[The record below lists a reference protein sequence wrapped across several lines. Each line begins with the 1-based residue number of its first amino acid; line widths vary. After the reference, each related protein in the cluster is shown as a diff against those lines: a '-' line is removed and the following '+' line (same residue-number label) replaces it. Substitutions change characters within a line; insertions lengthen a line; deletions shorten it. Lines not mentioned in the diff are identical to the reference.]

1 MPTDEARLPDATT
14 VHKQRVGM
22 ERWRYALGHSL
33 AGLRTAWYEKAFRT
47 EAIAAAVL
55 IPLAFWLAPS
65 WVEGALL
72 AGSVLLVMIVELLNT
87 GIEAA
92 IDRVG
97 LQWHP
102 LSKRAKDLGS
112 AAVFLSLVLA
122 GGIWAA
128 ALVPRLLA
136 A

>member
-22 ERWRYALGHSL
+22 ERWWYAL
-33 AGLRTAWYEKAFRT
+33 
-47 EAIAAAVL
+47 
-55 IPLAFWLAPS
+55 
-65 WVEGALL
+65 
-72 AGSVLLVMIVELLNT
+72 VM
-87 GIEAA
+87 
-92 IDRVG
+92 
-97 LQWHP
+97 
-102 LSKRAKDLGS
+102 
-112 AAVFLSLVLA
+112 A